1 MSYIVYHVH
10 QVLIYI
16 TFYYD
21 KHIRSF
27 TVCFN
32 NIRNKIYTKIDI
44 LKHPTNVTIDN
55 GETKHIQKYL
65 SFIRAKQNN
74 IKAKLL
80 KVSSLVSKFSFGKK
94 RDF

>member
-55 GETKHIQKYL
+55 GETKHIHNKSIFPL
-65 SFIRAKQNN
+65 SEPNKIT
-74 IKAKLL
+74 
-80 KVSSLVSKFSFGKK
+80 
-94 RDF
+94 